1 MIAHWSYL
9 LAISYLTVDVSSA
22 GQDHQLNNTSFDN
35 LMKFGPLLV
44 QNKSLQKL
52 SETLN
57 FYFQNISYN
66 EIFKKMKNSTE
77 NKSDDNVSLMNIDT
91 FEESLKEMN
100 QSNVLNTT
108 TPIRVNSSSEKDSKD
123 IHTDELISEYIRIME
138 ERHRGYNSSAIPP
151 IRPQIDNLNR
161 FFYSGADWTL
171 NLLPTLLIIKIA
183 FIAGAVGIV
192 MQYHTIGAKTFHRIT
207 ILNC

>member
-1 MIAHWSYL
+1 MIAHCSYL
-9 LAISYLTVDVSSA
+9 LAISYLAVDVSSA

-35 LMKFGPLLV
+35 LMRFAPLLV

-66 EIFKKMKNSTE
+66 EIFEKMQKSTE
-77 NKSDDNVSLMNIDT
+77 NKSDDNVRLINIDR
-91 FEESLKEMN
+91 FEDSSKEMN
-100 QSNVLNTT
+100 ESNVLNTT
-108 TPIRVNSSSEKDSKD
+108 TPIRVNSSHEKESKD

-138 ERHRGYNSSAIPP
+138 ERHRGYNPSAKPP

-183 FIAGAVGIV
+183 FIAGVVVIV
-192 MQYHTIGAKTFHRIT
+192 MQYYTTGFKIFHRIT